1 MALEYLVSKDG
12 NPWEICD
19 GSNAST
25 CDGLAGNLNIDG
37 LLIGTESKAPYT
49 FSSTE
54 IQIGDV
60 TPLSGY
66 KVGARFYTQIPGGV
80 GPDGQPIPPTR
91 TYPEF
96 RIVSQTFEY
105 NGRRLFQTNTGDE
118 FFGAS
123 TGDVIAAGTYAEAG
137 ITDGTEYAYGLVFD
151 ESEILYLPRLSTS
164 SQSPCTD
171 NIPEE
176 PYDDTANPPI
186 YPIDA
191 ILAFTPDERDS
202 VTVEFKMTTVYENP
216 TNNNQETSVIIV
228 QQTVTQPLG
237 YEDYAEK
244 IEALQEMSY
253 FGNGY
258 EHIGLYPPQDAP
270 GFDLPVFDETGDLVS
285 GKVNEPINI
294 KQLTR
299 KSYPFDI
306 EKMEWPQY
314 PEKDCA

>member
-1 MALEYLVSKDG
+1 MTLEYLVNKDG
-12 NPWEICD
+12 NSWIICD
-19 GSNAST
+19 GSNADT
-25 CDGLAGNLNIDG
+25 CDGTAGNLSADG
-37 LLIGTESKAPYT
+37 LMIGTESKSPYT

-54 IQIGDV
+54 VQIGNV
-60 TPLSGY
+60 SPLSGY
-66 KVGARFYTQIPGGV
+66 YVGARFYTQVPGGTNEL
-80 GPDGQPIPPTR
+80 GEPLPPTR
-91 TYPEF
+91 TYHEF

-105 NGRRLFQTNTGDE
+105 NGRRLFQTDTGDE

-123 TGDVIAAGTYAEAG
+123 TGDVIAAGSYAQAG
-137 ITDGTEYAYGLVFD
+137 ITNGTEYAYGLVFD
-151 ESEILYLPRLSTS
+151 ESEILYLPRLSTA
-164 SQSPCTD
+164 SQQPCTD

-176 PYDDTANPPI
+176 PFDENADPPV

-191 ILAFTPDERDS
+191 ILSFKPDDRDS

-216 TNNNQETSVIIV
+216 MNDQEETSVIII

-237 YEDYAEK
+237 FEDYAEK
-244 IEALQEMSY
+244 IEALQKMSY

-258 EHIGLYPPQDAP
+258 EHMGLYPPPNAP
-270 GFDLPVFDETGDLVS
+270 GFDLPVFDETGDLKS

-314 PEKDCA
+314 PEKDCR